1 MEEVENKSSE
11 AQAPAEVALPET
23 EATQEATQ
31 TQEQSQQP
39 DQQDKDWVKRLRR
52 DREDAIRRE
61 KELRSQNE
69 MLQKLLERQPQWTA
83 PQPAEEDI
91 LSDMEKEEYVPG
103 AKVVKGLKKLEEKF
117 DKKVRDIEA
126 KYAEKAN
133 QNILNEVKRE
143 YGDFDEVVNSETL
156 ELLEETNPRLAA
168 SLARTMKDD
177 PYAFA
182 VQSYEYI
189 KSKGLSKVAGTS
201 KRANE
206 TEKKIE
212 QNKKTVQT
220 PAAFDKRPMAQAFK
234 ITPAMQKELAEEM
247 MHYAQQAGMG
257 Y

>member
-1 MEEVENKSSE
+1 
-11 AQAPAEVALPET
+11 
-23 EATQEATQ
+23 
-31 TQEQSQQP
+31 
-39 DQQDKDWVKRLRR
+39 
-52 DREDAIRRE
+52 
-61 KELRSQNE
+61 
-69 MLQKLLERQPQWTA
+69 
-83 PQPAEEDI
+83 
-91 LSDMEKEEYVPG
+91 
-103 AKVVKGLKKLEEKF
+103 
-117 DKKVRDIEA
+117 
-126 KYAEKAN
+126 
-133 QNILNEVKRE
+133 
-143 YGDFDEVVNSETL
+143 VNSETL